1 MTKDH
6 PLALYRQSRDPP
18 MSISDLAK
26 MLGVARNTVWRWE
39 DGRLPEKGKWSVI
52 EAKTGVRV
60 EDLARFT
67 AEAAE

>member
-6 PLALYRQSRDPP
+6 PLALYRQSRDPR
-18 MSISDLAK
+18 MSINDLAV

-39 DGRLPEKGKWSVI
+39 HGRLPEKAKWSVI
-52 EAKTGVRV
+52 KERTGVRV